1 MLHFN
6 RYVQDGEQFVREVAA
21 ETSAPWDMIRAFRIL
36 RAVLHALRNR
46 LPVAT
51 SLQLIAQFPMLLKAI
66 YVDGWQGNTE
76 AKAMRNLGDFIEAVR
91 EEGGPGLIRD
101 FIADNDVL
109 KDVRAV
115 LQVVKRHVS
124 EGEMED
130 VLATLPATLRT
141 LLAAPERH
149 YQISGFT
156 N

>member
-1 MLHFN
+1 
-6 RYVQDGEQFVREVAA
+6 
-21 ETSAPWDMIRAFRIL
+21 
-36 RAVLHALRNR
+36 
-46 LPVAT
+46 
-51 SLQLIAQFPMLLKAI
+51 
-66 YVDGWQGNTE
+66 
-76 AKAMRNLGDFIEAVR
+76 MRNLGDFIEAVR

-130 VLATLPATLRT
+130 VLATLPAALRS
-141 LLAAPERH
+141 LLAAPEKQ
-149 YQISGFT
+149 YQLSGFT

>member
-51 SLQLIAQFPMLLKAI
+51 SLHS
-66 YVDGWQGNTE
+66 E
-76 AKAMRNLGDFIEAVR
+76 AKTMRNLGDFIEAVR

-101 FIADNDVL
+101 FITDNDVL
-109 KDVRAV
+109 RDVRAV